1 MTVHIQADTGVVND
15 LLARFPFTSYN
26 SIVQARVELA
36 QQIRLTM
43 QHPQTYNTPID
54 QKLPPELGREAAAQY
69 VHPWNLACALLNV
82 CVNGARFGG
91 DNLAPQEDLQV
102 YVGEWRPLMGCTFP
116 SAVVPL
122 QDEKPGQ
129 TLAEVPQP
137 MTEAAEPPPTAN
149 PVAQQLAQE
158 AEAESPDRDLPDSSI
173 AKERTGQSGRPQKSP
188 FEKKIEARNKIAPPP
203 FWWAHMM
210 VSAPLIFTRSPA
222 AAADDSSTGAGPVQ
236 SYMVLLGLLL
246 RTLAGVD
253 PRTTVAELR
262 SFLRDV
268 DKQVAALETSAAANQ
283 LRDSLVPKQ

>member
-15 LLARFPFTSYN
+15 LLSRFPFTSYN

-43 QHPQTYNTPID
+43 QHPQTYQTPID
-54 QKLPPELGREAAAQY
+54 QKLPAELGREAAAQY

-102 YVGEWRPLMGCTFP
+102 FVGEWRPLQGCTFP

-122 QDEKPGQ
+122 QELPK
-129 TLAEVPQP
+129 AA
-137 MTEAAEPPPTAN
+137 MTPPPPPAADAAPSPPAAN

-158 AEAESPDRDLPDSSI
+158 AEAEAPDGDLPDSSI
-173 AKERTGQSGRPQKSP
+173 TKERSGQSGRPQKSP
-188 FEKKIEARNKIAPPP
+188 FEKKIEARSKIAPPP
-203 FWWAHMM
+203 FWWTHAM

-222 AAADDSSTGAGPVQ
+222 GAADDSSTGAGPVQ
-236 SYMVLLGLLL
+236 SYMVLVGLLQRAL
-246 RTLAGVD
+246 KGVD
-253 PRTTVAELR
+253 PHTTVAALR
-262 SFLRDV
+262 TYLREV
-268 DKQVAALETSAAANQ
+268 DEQVRALETGKAANQ
-283 LRDSLVPKQ
+283 LRDALVPKD